1 MKAYVITLPD
11 HEKSAKVADR
21 CIASGAKNNLTI
33 EKFYGFTPKDNPRQM
48 FSEQKMS
55 FKNFDEKYCKSERA
69 MAAFLSHRELWKKSV
84 SINQPIA
91 VFEHDA
97 VMVNSFPNV
106 LNFDKVM
113 TFSKPSYGKYN
124 TPTHLGVGPLVQKP
138 YFGGAHGYIVS
149 PSGARKLLE
158 LAQYG
163 AGPTDVFLHID
174 SFPWLQEYAPW
185 ICEARDSFTTI
196 QRTTGCL
203 AKHNYTEAFE
213 IIS

>member
-1 MKAYVITLPD
+1 MKAYVITLPG
-11 HEKSAKVADR
+11 HKKSDKVAER
-21 CIASGAKNNLTI
+21 CIASGARNNLVI

-48 FSEQKMS
+48 FSVQKMS
-55 FKNFDEKYCKSERA
+55 SKNFDEKYSISERA

-84 SINQPIA
+84 SINQPVA

-149 PSGARKLLE
+149 PRGARKLLE
-158 LAQYG
+158 QAQYG

-174 SFPWLQEYAPW
+174 NFPWLQEYAPW
-185 ICEARDSFTTI
+185 ICEAKDTFTTI